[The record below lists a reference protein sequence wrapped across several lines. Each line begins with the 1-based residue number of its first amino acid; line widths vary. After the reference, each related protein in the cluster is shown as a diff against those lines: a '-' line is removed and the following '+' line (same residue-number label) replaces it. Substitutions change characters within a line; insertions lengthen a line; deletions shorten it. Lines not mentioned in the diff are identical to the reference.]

1 MAVICNKYFKE
12 ALSFWHCGKVVQT
25 SEARFED
32 EQFLSSPIIY
42 LFRHSSELLLKALII
57 RDASKLYAYDIRD
70 VKFPPHNNKLSSM
83 HSLKELYET
92 WIMILDSLIV
102 PPIDSELDKKIRKI
116 IDRQEKCDHNSTFFR
131 YPYDKSGKENKK
143 IFVTPV
149 DQRDLMRMP
158 CSIGAIVGHEG
169 VENFS
174 RWRGDDKIAWL
185 EIDLNKLVVNLICI
199 FIGGEFIQ
207 FTSDDCFE

>member
-1 MAVICNKYFKE
+1 
-12 ALSFWHCGKVVQT
+12 
-25 SEARFED
+25 
-32 EQFLSSPIIY
+32 
-42 LFRHSSELLLKALII
+42 
-57 RDASKLYAYDIRD
+57 
-70 VKFPPHNNKLSSM
+70 M

-149 DQRDLMRMP
+149 DQRDLMRTP

>member
-1 MAVICNKYFKE
+1 
-12 ALSFWHCGKVVQT
+12 
-25 SEARFED
+25 
-32 EQFLSSPIIY
+32 
-42 LFRHSSELLLKALII
+42 
-57 RDASKLYAYDIRD
+57 
-70 VKFPPHNNKLSSM
+70 M

-199 FIGGEFIQ
+199 FIGGECLRCGPQFNAFVGVYQRKKLLTRKIFVKFSCRPRTDSKKVSFI
-207 FTSDDCFE
+207 